1 MKNKYIKNIIFFGI
15 ILRLGLYIANLFVG
29 GFSLDEAMLF
39 LNARSISDY
48 GVDISGQHLPMYFD
62 TWIFGGQSP
71 LPTYLSALF
80 IKVVGYSVAIS
91 RLPALIMSC
100 VGFASFCI
108 FATDFFKE
116 DKLKYISTIL
126 CAISPFGLY
135 SAIAVLDCYYM
146 PHIMSLGMCIL
157 QKGINNSKKWQ
168 MALSMVFFGLTFYCY
183 ISSIFVVPLFLL
195 VLYLI
200 LLKDKR
206 ITISDTVVSVLSLTI
221 VSLPFIIF
229 GLVLIGAIQPI
240 EIFGFTFD
248 DMRGYARSSDL
259 SILAGSFGE
268 ILKVMLSS
276 LGSGLLYVGF
286 NDVCNLSVFMGAFSF
301 SNCLG
306 GLFAIAGM
314 IVAFSSIKR
323 LESTQR
329 GLLIAFAIII
339 FFYISMICNNNV
351 LVTYRYCPLYY
362 ILLIF
367 EAYGLDKLFG
377 ILPSKKS
384 YYTNLVIY
392 CLCSLTVFCYV
403 FNRGYIRAIDVNS
416 AYEDNIYNAIEYA
429 ESKTDRITLVDQ
441 QEFDLVAANNNSA
454 LALAAMSYY
463 YDKVEFNSITDYFA
477 NRGAYATQTL
487 DKFEDYDLVNDE
499 RISLVHEFGDVPEG
513 STVVTLLSNTEDL
526 DKNDYTIKQFGCWC
540 VVTEK

>member
-15 ILRLGLYIANLFVG
+15 ILRLGLYIANLFIG

-71 LPTYLSALF
+71 FPTYMSALL
-80 IKVVGYSVAIS
+80 IKIFGYSVAIS

-229 GLVLIGAIQPI
+229 GLVLIRVIQPV

-248 DMRGYARSSDL
+248 GMSGYARSSDL
-259 SILAGSFGE
+259 SISAGSFVGVVKN
-268 ILKVMLSS
+268 ILSAIKD
-276 LGSGLLYVGF
+276 GLLYIGL
-286 NDVCNLSVFMGAFSF
+286 NDICDFSIFMGAFSY

-306 GLFAIAGM
+306 GLFTIIG
-314 IVAFSSIKR
+314 IVFLLINIKKC
-323 LESTQR
+323 ESVNR
-329 GLLIAFAIII
+329 SFIIAFAVVAL
-339 FFYISMICNNNV
+339 FYICMVCNNNIF
-351 LVTYRYCPLYY
+351 VTYRYCPLYY
-362 ILLIF
+362 LLLIF
-367 EAYGLDKLFG
+367 ETYGINKVFSIVPKEKTFYATFITYSIFSLLIFG
-377 ILPSKKS
+377 
-384 YYTNLVIY
+384 
-392 CLCSLTVFCYV
+392 YV
-403 FNRGYIRAIDVNS
+403 FNRGYVEAIDIN
-416 AYEDNIYNAIEYA
+416 ATYEDNIYNAIEYA
-429 ESKTDRITLVDQ
+429 EDQSDKVTFVDQ
-441 QEFDLVAANNNSA
+441 QEFDVTTANINAA
-454 LALAAMSYY
+454 LALAANSYY
-463 YDKVEFNSITDYFA
+463 YGRVEFNSFTEYYA
-477 NRGAYATQTL
+477 LRGVYATITL
-487 DKFEDYDLVNDE
+487 DKFEDYEFVNDKNVL
-499 RISLVHEFGDVPEG
+499 LVHELEDAPKN
-513 STVVTLLSNTEDL
+513 SSIITLLSNADDL